1 MPTAREIGAL
11 VVDMRADSTQFVR
24 GMARSSDALRRTET
38 RMEATN
44 RSALDLTRV
53 TRRLT
58 LAVAALATAGLG
70 LDRFGREAR
79 LIQDTARSL
88 GLDVDSVQN
97 LSRAY
102 RQLGLETIDV
112 RTNLTDLAEALGDA
126 RAGNAEFIALFRR
139 AGVDPFAAYQ
149 NLYEVLIR
157 IAPLLDEVTGRQIF
171 GEDFDRVR
179 RLLED
184 LPGYIE
190 RTNTGLNRTD
200 EQLSSL
206 ISAFEVLERG
216 RTTLEDLGSLIISDP
231 FGAFTRGA
239 EGAHRAWQDLT
250 REIARSVFGV
260 PEEFLNAGVLAPAPS
275 SVPTPGRGRAVP
287 IATPPPQV
295 VDSRAVA
302 FQDQITESLIEQNN
316 QTALLLATY
325 GRTVEDQA
333 RITAELEIQT
343 QFQTEQNR
351 LERDLRDARNAPG
364 GPDVRRIEQL
374 EAEQRNLDEI
384 RLRLESYGAALGD
397 AAAET
402 ARITENQ
409 RIFSEVTDAVGD
421 SLSRFAGDAISGFDS
436 VGDAAQRLLAELIQ
450 LALQFALLDPL
461 RRGLEGGFANAGGIF
476 SFFAQHGGVHQGIG
490 VVGEAGPELVNF
502 NSPTQVIPNDQIG
515 QALSGRSGDITVN
528 ISGVQDQSAIRATI
542 YDLAPQI
549 EAAVLASV
557 QEDAARQSGLRDA
570 IRGRR

>member
-24 GMARSSDALRRTET
+24 GMARSSDALRRTEA
-38 RMEATN
+38 RMESTS
-44 RSALDLTRV
+44 RSALDLTRA

-58 LAVAALATAGLG
+58 VGVAALGTAGLG

-79 LIQDTARSL
+79 LIQDISRTL
-88 GLDVDSVQN
+88 GVDVGRVQD

-102 RQLGLETIDV
+102 RALGLDTEDV
-112 RTNLTDLAEALGDA
+112 RTNLTDIVEALGDA
-126 RAGNAEFIALFRR
+126 RAGNAELIEFFTS
-139 AGVDPFAAYQ
+139 AGVDPFAPYQ
-149 NLYEVLIR
+149 NLYEVLLK
-157 IAPLLDEVTGRQIF
+157 IAPVMREVSGRMIL

-179 RLLED
+179 PLLED
-184 LPGYIE
+184 LQGYLD
-190 RTNTGLNRTD
+190 RTSTGLNRTD
-200 EQLSSL
+200 EQLSRL
-206 ISAFEVLERG
+206 VTGVEVIERG
-216 RTTLEDLGSLIISDP
+216 RATLEDFGSLLLSDP
-231 FGAFTRGA
+231 FQAFTVGA
-239 EGAHRAWQDLT
+239 EGAYRALQDVT
-250 REIARSVFGV
+250 REAARLAGAPDSV
-260 PEEFLNAGVLAPAPS
+260 LNTGILARP
-275 SVPTPGRGRAVP
+275 PGA
-287 IATPPPQV
+287 PPPGSGRQIPIPPPPALV
-295 VDSRAVA
+295 TDSRATA

-343 QFQTEQNR
+343 QFQMEQNR

-364 GPDVRRIEQL
+364 GPNVRRIEQL
-374 EAEQRNLDEI
+374 EAEQRNLDAL

-450 LALQFALLDPL
+450 LAIQFALLDPL

-476 SFFAQHGGVHQGIG
+476 SFFAQHGGVHQGLG
-490 VVGEAGPELVNF
+490 VVGEAGPEIVNF
-502 NSPTQVIPNDQIG
+502 NSPTQVIPNDQLS
-515 QALSGRSGDITVN
+515 QALSGRSGDIIVN
-528 ISGVQDQSAIRATI
+528 ISGVQDPGIIRSTV